1 MHVQD
6 VVRALIALMREPKAV
21 GQVFNLGSSQE
32 VSILEL
38 AKLVKKA
45 TKSASDIRRVPY
57 DEAYEEGFE
66 DMPRRVPDVAKAR
79 KLVGFKTTMTLRD
92 IIADII
98 EHHRVNDG
106 I

>member
-1 MHVQD
+1 MGNRPNPD
-6 VVRALIALMREPKAV
+6 NEELGSAGSAAV
-21 GQVFNLGSSQE
+21 GRQI
-32 VSILEL
+32 SILEL

-98 EHHRVNDG
+98 EHHRRNDG